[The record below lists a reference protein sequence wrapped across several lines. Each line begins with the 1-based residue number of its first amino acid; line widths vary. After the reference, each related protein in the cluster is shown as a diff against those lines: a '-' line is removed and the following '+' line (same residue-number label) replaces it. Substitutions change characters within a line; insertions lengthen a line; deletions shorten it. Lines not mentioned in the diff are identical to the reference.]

1 MKLKDL
7 LNGIEILKTNVDME
21 TQIASVAYDSR
32 KVTPGSLFVAVTG
45 FAADGNRFIPMA
57 LEKGAVAVVT
67 AKEPE

>member
-7 LNGIEILKTNVDME
+7 LRGVCALESNVCPDTMIEAVC
-21 TQIASVAYDSR
+21 YDSR

-57 LEKGAVAVVT
+57 LSKGAVAW
-67 AKEPE
+67 